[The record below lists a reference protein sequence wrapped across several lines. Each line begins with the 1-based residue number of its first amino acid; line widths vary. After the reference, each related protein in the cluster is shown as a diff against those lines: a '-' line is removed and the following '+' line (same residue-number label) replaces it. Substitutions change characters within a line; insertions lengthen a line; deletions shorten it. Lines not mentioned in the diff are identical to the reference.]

1 MKGKILLIFVFLI
14 AAFTASSCESETP
27 PSITFTPEKQTIEPT
42 GTPEPFVIGECDP
55 AAELI
60 EMNKSY
66 NKGVGCGYTDLEY
79 WCGMYCLWVP
89 EGSQLKINITD
100 SFSDVRLYVKR
111 DLYDVPDLFEDPDTE
126 AVWIS
131 DNVGRDQDESVTIEN
146 PAGRYYIMVCPKGGR
161 SCSFHGDAVVFTS
174 AALFTLNTEFESLI
188 SEASSLEEGS
198 RPLIIPSFDQ
208 GVIVRTG
215 PGDQYPPTEDQIPME
230 SAAALVA
237 RTPDGNWL
245 LVEFGSTQ
253 GWVPASEVYVSGDY
267 SLVPIIQGTPA
278 PTGTPEPCP
287 KRIAE
292 GIINDKVFEG
302 LRMELNDLI
311 KDAAEKKAEDLEPI
325 IQQMEELLNE
335 IEGYEFSPTYSSC
348 TQRVHAA
355 IYNYAWFSKEYFR
368 IKHEEYVDGVS
379 YADELDNQA
388 SWARYHEE
396 ELDLLVYELE
406 QIINPAPTI
415 PLPVTPQKT
424 SAFTNEIY
432 DPNLEISEVEV
443 TGNRIELTICFDPPS
458 DRADWMLGRLPD
470 DVYIYANT
478 HTVILSGFTLASP
491 FNKSSSSDQPRCYR
505 SGSSIPDDFRIDQAI
520 LTVERIAATIP
531 SKVDWDAVLEQIEL
545 VAPGIVIDPILDQPG
560 PGYGLLEY
568 PPYMTALE
576 ASYIVVGLF
585 EPVYIGPW
593 SIPIQAD

>member
-1 MKGKILLIFVFLI
+1 MFVFLTT
-14 AAFTASSCESETP
+14 AFSVSSCGSETP
-27 PSITFTPEKQTIEPT
+27 PLAKFTPEKQTIEPT
-42 GTPEPFVIGECDP
+42 STPEPFVIGECDP

-60 EMNKSY
+60 EINKSY
-66 NKGVGCGYTDLEY
+66 HKGVGCGYTDLEY
-79 WCGMYCLWVP
+79 WCGGYCLWVP

-100 SFSDVRLYVKR
+100 SFSDLKLYVKR
-111 DLYDVPDLFEDPDTE
+111 DLYDLPGLFEDQDTE

-146 PAGRYYIMVCPKGGR
+146 PAGRYYIMVCPKTGT
-161 SCSFHGDAVVFTS
+161 SCMFHGDAVVFTS
-174 AALFTLNTEFESLI
+174 AALFKLTTEFEGLT
-188 SEASSLEEGS
+188 SETTSSEEGS
-198 RPLIIPSFDQ
+198 RPLVRTSSDQ
-208 GVIVRTG
+208 GVLVRTG

-253 GWVPASEVYVSGDY
+253 GWVPASEVNVYGEY

-278 PTGTPEPCP
+278 PTSTPEPCL

-292 GIINDKVFEG
+292 GIINDQVFEG
-302 LRMELNDLI
+302 LRTELNDLI

-325 IQQMEELLNE
+325 IQHMEELLNE
-335 IEGYEFSPTYSSC
+335 IEGYEFSTTYSSC

-379 YADELDNQA
+379 YADELDYQA
-388 SWARYHEE
+388 SRARYYEE
-396 ELDLLVYELE
+396 EFDLLIYELE

-424 SAFTNEIY
+424 SVFTNEIY
-432 DPNLEISEVEV
+432 DPNLEISKVEV
-443 TGNRIELTICFDPPS
+443 TGNRIDLTICFDPPS
-458 DRADWMLGRLPD
+458 DRADWMMGRLPD
-470 DVYIYANT
+470 DLYLYDGT
-478 HTVILSGFTLASP
+478 HTVILHGFTLASP
-491 FNKSSSSDQPRCYR
+491 YNKSGSSAQPRCYR
-505 SGSSIPDDFRIDQAI
+505 TGSSIPYDFRIDQAT
-520 LTVERIAATIP
+520 LTVERIAATIGN
-531 SKVDWDAVLEQIEL
+531 KVDWDAVLEQIEL
-545 VAPGIVIDPILDQPG
+545 VAPGIVIDPDLDQPG

-568 PPYMTALE
+568 PPYMTAQE
-576 ASYIVVGLF
+576 ASHIVDGLF

-593 SIPIQAD
+593 SIPIQADSE